1 MVRRNAFRWTLAT
14 LALLGATAASASPV
28 VTLTGNVAND
38 FKPSNPD
45 VHVSPVDSNPLM
57 NMVQL
62 PAATAAGIINGY
74 AIKDI
79 REAYDS
85 KTDTLY
91 IGLNTYGVAGSATGL
106 DPTSAQGKYYDG
118 LLAKAGGHDPANIG
132 DNKSITV
139 AFAANNSTN
148 SSQPGQIIALAGVPA
163 GTKGGGLDGFT
174 VAKYAGLNVGIQ
186 NNYGATL
193 TNNLGSLAFNPD
205 AAHPNFEFT
214 IKNFSKISPSL
225 DPSVGFWIRA
235 YAGSP
240 DDGPVGEET
249 TQFHVPAFAPEKI
262 PEPTT
267 WMAWSLLAGAAA
279 VRLRKRG
286 KI

>member
-1 MVRRNAFRWTLAT
+1 MVRRNAFRCTLAT
-14 LALLGATAASASPV
+14 LALLGATAASAGP
-28 VTLTGNVAND
+28 VTLTGNVASD
-38 FKPSNPD
+38 FNPTNPD

-62 PAATAAGIINGY
+62 PSETSLGIINGY

-106 DPTSAQGKYYDG
+106 DPTTAQGKYFATV
-118 LLAKAGGHDPANIG
+118 LAHAGGHDPANIG
-132 DNKSITV
+132 GNKSITV
-139 AFAANNSTN
+139 GFAANNPN
-148 SSQPGQIIALAGVPA
+148 DSSQPGQIIALAGVPA
-163 GTKGGGLDGFT
+163 GNKGSGLDGFT
-174 VAKYAGLNVGIQ
+174 VAKYAGLNVGMQ

-214 IKNFSKISPSL
+214 IKNFSTISPSL

-249 TQFHVPAFAPEKI
+249 TVFHVPALAQQVV

-279 VRLRKRG
+279 VRLRRRG